1 MKNYAVLIAFVLLP
15 FWSWAQSNENNTWL
29 DQGQVQ
35 IGVGVGVGRG
45 GNTGG
50 YIRASPY
57 AQYFIKNGLA
67 LRLEGRYN
75 YNGPDGDKYAG
86 AGLLGQYHVV
96 RTNRFSAYAQA
107 GYFYGN
113 ANYSLY
119 RSNPLDVSAQPI
131 LYREQVSYGMFN
143 LGLGAQYRMGNRWS
157 VNALIER
164 NIGQRIGSRGADK
177 DNLTLGIGF
186 RIK

>member
-1 MKNYAVLIAFVLLP
+1 MKNYAVFVVFVLSP
-15 FWSWAQSNENNTWL
+15 FCSWAQSTVSTPWL
-29 DQGQVQ
+29 DQGQFQ
-35 IGVGVGVGRG
+35 LGVGVGAGRG

-75 YNGPDGDKYAG
+75 YNGPDGNQYAG

-96 RTNRFSAYAQA
+96 RTNRFSAYLQA
-107 GYFYGN
+107 GYFYGQ
-113 ANYSLY
+113 ANYGFYVSNDPYSLF
-119 RSNPLDVSAQPI
+119 RSRQQYN
-131 LYREQVSYGMFN
+131 YGMLN
-143 LGLGAQYRMGNRWS
+143 LGVGAQYRLGNRWS
-157 VNALIER
+157 VNALVER
-164 NIGQRIGSRGADK
+164 NVGQRVGSYGADK